1 MRTDYVL
8 DTLIAAG
15 LDNARG
21 KEEETEKML
30 RGLTGE
36 DWEELWKM
44 SSPLTF
50 ADKTD
55 EKRPQIQYLCWF
67 AALLSCHFFIVF
79 FLFFCLCQNFF
90 YFSQSS
96 NAFAEIDIHGCPDI
110 F

>member
-1 MRTDYVL
+1 MLSLFALLQLYKNF
-8 DTLIAAG
+8 TLLWLQLNIRR
-15 LDNARG
+15 DN
-21 KEEETEKML
+21 
-30 RGLTGE
+30 
-36 DWEELWKM
+36 
-44 SSPLTF
+44 LTF

-55 EKRPQIQYLCWF
+55 EKWPQIQYLCWF

-96 NAFAEIDIHGCPDI
+96 NTFTKIDIYGCPDI

>member
-1 MRTDYVL
+1 MFFVNHFVKKII
-8 DTLIAAG
+8 LIFFHFFV
-15 LDNARG
+15 DIRG
-21 KEEETEKML
+21 QKRYYT
-30 RGLTGE
+30 
-36 DWEELWKM
+36 
-44 SSPLTF
+44 LTF

>member
-1 MRTDYVL
+1 MFT
-8 DTLIAAG
+8 
-15 LDNARG
+15 
-21 KEEETEKML
+21 KC
-30 RGLTGE
+30 
-36 DWEELWKM
+36 ELCRYKK
-44 SSPLTF
+44 SAIILTF

>member
-1 MRTDYVL
+1 MECILPFAKRKYLTIYVWIGV
-8 DTLIAAG
+8 DFTLV
-15 LDNARG
+15 
-21 KEEETEKML
+21 EKQIII
-30 RGLTGE
+30 E
-36 DWEELWKM
+36 IDVNN
-44 SSPLTF
+44 LTF

>member
-1 MRTDYVL
+1 MRKICGSTEEIHRRMQKL
-8 DTLIAAG
+8 IDTPRSVYY
-15 LDNARG
+15 N
-21 KEEETEKML
+21 
-30 RGLTGE
+30 
-36 DWEELWKM
+36 
-44 SSPLTF
+44 LTF